1 MLTSTPVR
9 DLAHED
15 FEFVRR
21 FVKDQSGITVDDG
34 KEYLV
39 SSRLAP
45 LVTAHGAADVA
56 ELVARVRT
64 RPHSPLGGD
73 VIDALT
79 TNETSFYRDLHP
91 FESLRDTIIPA
102 MIQQRQS
109 SRRLTLWCGAS
120 SSGQEPYSIAML
132 LADHFPELSGWQV
145 SIIAT
150 DISPSML
157 AKAEAGEYSQ
167 LEVNRGLPA
176 PMLVRHFTR
185 AGARWRISD
194 RIRSMVRFQ
203 RMNLLDRWHTLPQ
216 CDLVFLRNVLIYFDN
231 PTKAA
236 ILGQIRG
243 KLAPDG
249 YLMLGGGRD
258 HRGAVHQLRTNH
270 RRPLGLVPARLT
282 PRRPITMMQLTDQD
296 VHGLLQEVWQSLLDL
311 EVDMT
316 PASSHD
322 NASLSA
328 VIHIQ
333 GDWEGTV
340 TIQASTT
347 LATRIAAQMFMME
360 PDELDPAEV
369 DDALGEVANML
380 GGSVKAT
387 VEGSCTLS
395 LPTVIS
401 GAQYTLTIPG
411 SHVVNEVWLAT
422 EGEPLLV
429 RILDRA
435 NVALDAIGAS
445 AERAHR

>member
-249 YLMLGGGRD
+249 YLMLGGAETTVGQSTSFERTTVGRS
-258 HRGAVHQLRTNH
+258 VWY
-270 RRPLGLVPARLT
+270 RPV
-282 PRRPITMMQLTDQD
+282 
-296 VHGLLQEVWQSLLDL
+296 
-311 EVDMT
+311 
-316 PASSHD
+316 
-322 NASLSA
+322 
-328 VIHIQ
+328 
-333 GDWEGTV
+333 
-340 TIQASTT
+340 
-347 LATRIAAQMFMME
+347 
-360 PDELDPAEV
+360 
-369 DDALGEVANML
+369 
-380 GGSVKAT
+380 
-387 VEGSCTLS
+387 
-395 LPTVIS
+395 
-401 GAQYTLTIPG
+401 
-411 SHVVNEVWLAT
+411 
-422 EGEPLLV
+422 
-429 RILDRA
+429 
-435 NVALDAIGAS
+435 
-445 AERAHR
+445 